1 MSFLSLEDKYNHLK
15 SLIKLAKIDGNFS
28 LSELSYIVWA
38 AQKMEVSMGEL
49 QSLIA
54 DRENYNFD
62 ISEEAK
68 ISQLHQLLSLI
79 HLDTTVHD
87 DEIKYIQEIIDQMG
101 FNSYSKKLLDYYTQ
115 KSVENLELNDFK
127 NLLIN

>member
-115 KSVENLELNDFK
+115 KSVENLELNEFK

>member
-28 LSELSYIVWA
+28 LSELSYIVWV

-87 DEIKYIQEIIDQMG
+87 DEIKYIEEIINQMG

-115 KSVENLELNDFK
+115 KSVQNLELNEFK

>member
-101 FNSYSKKLLDYYTQ
+101 FNSYSKKLLDYYTR
-115 KSVENLELNDFK
+115 KSVENLELNEFK

>member
-62 ISEEAK
+62 ISEETK

-79 HLDTTVHD
+79 HLDTAVHD

-101 FNSYSKKLLDYYTQ
+101 FNSYSQKLLDYYTQ
-115 KSVENLELNDFK
+115 KSVENLELNEFK